1 MARAGL
7 RAHTWAIRGITA
19 RTVPS
24 AFSRRISARV
34 RSSSSAVIN
43 PAATKAGPASAT
55 DSSSSR
61 LPSPRATTG
70 WLKVISGVGKP
81 AARV

>member
-1 MARAGL
+1 
-7 RAHTWAIRGITA
+7 
-19 RTVPS
+19 
-24 AFSRRISARV
+24 V